1 MENKIVNK
9 SKKILNDFKDKDNVY
24 YRELSKTFNE
34 YEKIDIFDDD
44 KRFAYL
50 KHLNELNS
58 FLESE
63 KYSNVLIIFMS
74 LVLFT
79 MCGLTFYS
87 AKQYSNL
94 SKQFSDNVILN
105 KDDVSIKVEYLN
117 VENFNALT
125 NLDSDDYSLLDP
137 ITIKV
142 SSASKVKNNYTIKYL
157 VFLEEENEDLSNEV
171 VLNKSDFNYD
181 ISVNDGDLGMKDLAL
196 QTYYDENKILLY
208 SGSFKASE
216 VDNIDFRMWL
226 KDADINS
233 YINKKYKFKLNIQ
246 GYVL

>member
-1 MENKIVNK
+1 MENRIVKK
-9 SKKILNDFKDKDNVY
+9 SKKILNDFKDKNNVY

-44 KRFAYL
+44 KRMAYL
-50 KHLNELNS
+50 KHLNELNG
-58 FLESE
+58 FLDSE
-63 KYSNVLIIFMS
+63 KYSNILIFFMS

-79 MCGLTFYS
+79 MCGLTIYT

-94 SKQFSDNVILN
+94 SKEFNDNVILN
-105 KDDVSIKVEYLN
+105 KDDVNIQVEYLN

-125 NLDSDDYSLLDP
+125 NIESNDYSVLDP

-142 SSASKVKNNYTIKYL
+142 SSTSKVKNNYTVKYL
-157 VFLEEENEDLSNEV
+157 VFLEEENGDLSNEEI
-171 VLNKSDFNYD
+171 LNKSDFNYD
-181 ISVNDGDLGMKDLAL
+181 IHVNDGDLGKKDLAL

-226 KDADINS
+226 KDKDVNS
-233 YINKKYKFKLNIQ
+233 YINKKYKFKLNVQ